1 MEDIAGAGA
10 TLAALSPQVQQ
21 TAREAE
27 QGGQRALP
35 FLLLRDRGNEVARR
49 YGPVYT
55 LPESLRRAYRAA
67 GIDLAAANKDESW
80 TLPVPARFVLDHRG
94 IIRSAEADP
103 DYRRRPEP
111 AGTLKVLRQMMA
123 EASTSG

>member
-1 MEDIAGAGA
+1 VEDIAGAGA
-10 TLAALSPQVQQ
+10 TLATISPQVHQ
-21 TAREAE
+21 TAREAQ

-49 YGPVYT
+49 YGLVYT
-55 LPESLRRAYRAA
+55 LPENLRQAYRAV
-67 GIDLAAANKDESW
+67 GIDLAAANEDESW
-80 TLPVPARFVLDHRG
+80 TLPVPARFVLDRQG
-94 IIRSAEADP
+94 IIRSVEADP

-111 AGTLKVLRQMMA
+111 AGTLAVLRQLVA